1 MTDGSRDN
9 LFADARSKV
18 EKFEFD
24 ENVASVFT
32 DMISRS
38 IPGYRTIVDHSGQL
52 AGYFARPNT
61 NCYDLGCSL
70 GATTKALHR
79 SISGKGIQIFAIDN
93 SGAMIERCKEE
104 LVAFSSDVSLTIQ
117 QADICDIIVENAS
130 VVIMNFT
137 LQFVSPRKRN
147 ELIERIYNGLNSG
160 GCLIISEKVLFES
173 PELNDL
179 MIKLH
184 HRFKRVEGYSD
195 LEVSQKREAI
205 EDVLIPETVEQH
217 YARLRKAGFQ
227 SITNWFQCFNF
238 ASILAVKP

>member
-79 SISGKGIQIFAIDN
+79 SISGKG
-93 SGAMIERCKEE
+93 SR
-104 LVAFSSDVSLTIQ
+104 
-117 QADICDIIVENAS
+117 S
-130 VVIMNFT
+130 VITSAGRSKDLDMN
-137 LQFVSPRKRN
+137 
-147 ELIERIYNGLNSG
+147 
-160 GCLIISEKVLFES
+160 
-173 PELNDL
+173 
-179 MIKLH
+179 
-184 HRFKRVEGYSD
+184 
-195 LEVSQKREAI
+195 
-205 EDVLIPETVEQH
+205 
-217 YARLRKAGFQ
+217 
-227 SITNWFQCFNF
+227 ITN
-238 ASILAVKP
+238 V